1 MPFNENRESSRFY
14 LKTIFEKFPNFN
26 DLMVNEFY
34 GKFVYFDVCI
44 RHNGGHILF
53 MRYRS

>member
-34 GKFVYFDVCI
+34 GKFVLSRLYTSQWRPYSFYEV
-44 RHNGGHILF
+44 
-53 MRYRS
+53 S